1 MTNKIKETI
10 SFTHKDIMV
19 FVKIDYVNNKISL
32 VEPIN
37 RVSSIFKAKN
47 WIFADRGVEYM
58 NGWLTILEAMGEAI
72 KEAQARLEVYE
83 DKKTKELAKL
93 LIKTE

>member
-1 MTNKIKETI
+1 
-10 SFTHKDIMV
+10 
-19 FVKIDYVNNKISL
+19 
-32 VEPIN
+32 
-37 RVSSIFKAKN
+37 
-47 WIFADRGVEYM
+47 M